1 MTCKLVLK
9 LSLRLFL
16 FPRSD
21 IPTDIFMGNLELI
34 FAIFLVSTNECHTI
48 WVELFFIIN
57 WGHRG
62 GDKLGKHIS
71 VRYHNSNSSLITIT
85 IYIQSYPM
93 LMFNTVA
100 SPTYVHNKEGSKF
113 MELANRSSLFW
124 SSWCAGSFS
133 TKYGI

>member
-21 IPTDIFMGNLELI
+21 FPTDIFMGNLELI
-34 FAIFLVSTNECHTI
+34 FAIFLVSTNEWACYTI
-48 WVELFFIIN
+48 WVELFLIIN

-93 LMFNTVA
+93 FMFNTVA

-113 MELANRSSLFW
+113 MELTNRSNLFW
-124 SSWCAGSFS
+124 SSLFAGSFS
-133 TKYGI
+133 MR